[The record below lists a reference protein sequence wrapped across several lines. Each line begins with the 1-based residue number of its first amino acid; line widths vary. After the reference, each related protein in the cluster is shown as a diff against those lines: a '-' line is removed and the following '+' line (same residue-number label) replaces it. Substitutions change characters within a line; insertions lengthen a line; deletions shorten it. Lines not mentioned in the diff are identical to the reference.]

1 MYDTPDL
8 ILQKMDDDEFIP
20 ACVVPGADETLEK
33 WLIVVSAQ
41 GDTGSEALSEW
52 NDAVNTWTIP
62 CLVVCL
68 LGFVEYGIW
77 YIFVCKHSQEKHLF
91 SYILVLIF
99 FSIVQTKFNALKDQL
114 NSDYIEDTTGIAND
128 CLVGD
133 YTISYA
139 IDDLESDAQYQRF
152 EAMIKLNN
160 AIIALSTL
168 LIVLMIGT
176 FIYMKCCMNKIVE

>member
-1 MYDTPDL
+1 MIIVTLVLGLASSILMLIKSDSMYTQIERLEQSMYDTPDL

-77 YIFVCKHSQEKHLF
+77 YIFVCKHS
-91 SYILVLIF
+91 
-99 FSIVQTKFNALKDQL
+99 
-114 NSDYIEDTTGIAND
+114 
-128 CLVGD
+128 
-133 YTISYA
+133 
-139 IDDLESDAQYQRF
+139 
-152 EAMIKLNN
+152 
-160 AIIALSTL
+160 
-168 LIVLMIGT
+168 
-176 FIYMKCCMNKIVE
+176 